1 MPPSNGESAR
11 RGEALRERG
20 AHRLG
25 AIAIVIGTGTHRK
38 PVVARGEAL
47 EPAIAVDH
55 PPGENVAELAIIEHQ
70 VEITARAI
78 GDLRVA
84 LRDIAGKGPALYA
97 QFADEPPRP
106 HAEAHI

>member
-1 MPPSNGESAR
+1 MFFFFKQKTAYEMRISDWSSDVCSSDL
-11 RGEALRERG
+11 GEALRERG

-70 VEITARAI
+70 VEIKIGRAS
-78 GDLRVA
+78 GRERVCQ
-84 LRDIAGKGPALYA
+84 YV
-97 QFADEPPRP
+97 
-106 HAEAHI
+106 